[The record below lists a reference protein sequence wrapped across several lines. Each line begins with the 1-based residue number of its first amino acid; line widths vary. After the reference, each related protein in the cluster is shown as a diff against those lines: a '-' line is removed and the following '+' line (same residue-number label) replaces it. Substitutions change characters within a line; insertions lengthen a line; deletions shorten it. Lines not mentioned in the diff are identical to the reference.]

1 MEKELPRI
9 FRARAGSPAPC
20 HRKKRCAAHTEQIG
34 KSGDDCN
41 DRQSQTDSGQRL
53 GGHVWEMTDVNA
65 VNNVVKDINELRK
78 RHRNCKTQNISR
90 DAALT
95 KVMSVRRFCF
105 W

>member
-9 FRARAGSPAPC
+9 FRARAGSPAPL
-20 HRKKRCAAHTEQIG
+20 AIE
-34 KSGDDCN
+34 KSGAPPIPN
-41 DRQSQTDSGQRL
+41 RLVKAVMIVMTGSGQRL